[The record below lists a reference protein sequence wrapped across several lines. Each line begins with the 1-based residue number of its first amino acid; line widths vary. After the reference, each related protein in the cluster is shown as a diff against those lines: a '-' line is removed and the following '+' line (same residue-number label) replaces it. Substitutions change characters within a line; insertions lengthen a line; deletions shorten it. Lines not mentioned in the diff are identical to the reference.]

1 MPAMSSERM
10 SAHLSKYALRM
21 KFGCVAPQPI
31 VEGWEIQRVRNS
43 KRDSP
48 AVVSTELRIASKSRR
63 APPASSINVEQRSA
77 RTPAASTCCLRIS
90 ELLPARVARS
100 RHCRVDRG
108 QQARARFEV
117 NTFRADD
124 PIAVHRVP
132 QVFRSIQPDAIDQ
145 GSPLSLDSRRL
156 IGELRKESVLI

>member
-1 MPAMSSERM
+1 MPTMSSERM

-43 KRDSP
+43 KRGSP
-48 AVVSTELRIASKSRR
+48 AVVSTELRIAERAYSKSRR
-63 APPASSINVEQRSA
+63 ATPASSINVEQRSA

-100 RHCRVDRG
+100 RHCRG
-108 QQARARFEV
+108 
-117 NTFRADD
+117 
-124 PIAVHRVP
+124 
-132 QVFRSIQPDAIDQ
+132 RSGPA
-145 GSPLSLDSRRL
+145 STSALRSEYFSRRRSDSRASSSP
-156 IGELRKESVLI
+156 SVSLYPAGRYRSGVAA